1 MRHSWVASMFFDGFE
16 KTSKLFESD
25 LKWLDTPKCPK
36 ASQKFL
42 EMFQKHQ
49 KFSSIFK
56 IMVHSASHAF
66 MKWKTDSNSIEIID
80 EESLRHIHSIRL
92 KGDSEIEILTDPWS
106 EDSAIWEYDLNQESL
121 NRIRSF
127 RDYLDSPYTDDV
139 LW

>member
-1 MRHSWVASMFFDGFE
+1 MNMNVMCETEKLVLKQSYEYVVLYDVVNDQELFFHYFWGDP
-16 KTSKLFESD
+16 TCCIID
-25 LKWLDTPKCPK
+25 DDNKW
-36 ASQKFL
+36 
-42 EMFQKHQ
+42 
-49 KFSSIFK
+49 
-56 IMVHSASHAF
+56 AF
-66 MKWKTDSNSIEIID
+66 VGGHHLILWKTDSNSIEIID